1 MPWEEFFQV
10 RFKLNC
16 YPPNLLV
23 SSLAGSIQNIPY
35 LQYLDL
41 SRNLLI
47 GNIPQEMIN
56 MQSLSVL
63 YLNHNNLRG
72 PIPPFGSNSTS
83 LAHLFLGKLILSAVR
98 AYINSLIG
106 NNQLTGGIPSSI
118 RSLTS
123 LQEFDLSTNHLTG
136 PVPDWLADLALMSL
150 WIDTNNFSGQLPLR
164 LCQSLIICSAAFNPH
179 LMCASMSCTCG
190 AMLSCNCNFL
200 CQTDANCVANNGM
213 CSRCVGATPFL
224 NGYCKQ

>member
-16 YPPNLLV
+16 YPPNLLD
-23 SSLAGSIQNIPY
+23 LTGSIQNIPY

-83 LAHLFLGKLILSAVR
+83 LAHLFLGTLIL
-98 AYINSLIG
+98 
-106 NNQLTGGIPSSI
+106 
-118 RSLTS
+118 
-123 LQEFDLSTNHLTG
+123 
-136 PVPDWLADLALMSL
+136 
-150 WIDTNNFSGQLPLR
+150 
-164 LCQSLIICSAAFNPH
+164 
-179 LMCASMSCTCG
+179 
-190 AMLSCNCNFL
+190 
-200 CQTDANCVANNGM
+200 
-213 CSRCVGATPFL
+213 
-224 NGYCKQ
+224 K